1 MSFSSS
7 PAGCLPSR
15 LSRQSPDAPT
25 PSRLFL
31 YPASFSLLAVQ
42 MYDTFDN
49 TYQATIGI
57 DFLSKTM
64 YLEDRTVRL
73 QLWDTAGQVS
83 CVRSEREGA

>member
-1 MSFSSS
+1 
-7 PAGCLPSR
+7 
-15 LSRQSPDAPT
+15 
-25 PSRLFL
+25 
-31 YPASFSLLAVQ
+31 

-73 QLWDTAGQVS
+73 QLWDTAGQASIYASSRLTYPNSSLGGNLGTFPLAYTLIHPRFV
-83 CVRSEREGA
+83 CCHCRFRYYQCGIC

>member
-1 MSFSSS
+1 
-7 PAGCLPSR
+7 
-15 LSRQSPDAPT
+15 
-25 PSRLFL
+25 
-31 YPASFSLLAVQ
+31 

-83 CVRSEREGA
+83 ISTCTLMSWLNNQSNRNAFAHSYLRTSVTLPLP